1 MLLKFIARWQLRC
14 LCVGRVQGPSGEE
27 MMGMYGVVFHRVSIT
42 AATCKYCVWA
52 HQFQVVPKYNNVWN
66 KRGRNEMWVPAPVRQ
81 SISRSM
87 LSCSSSMTYLH
98 SYTLKT
104 SNLQSSD
111 YYVKRIVT
119 WNLPLDSLA
128 LPTIYSG
135 HLPLF
140 PCHPTSGGPRT
151 RAEPGPSLPTH
162 RLFVLLLSWRTYM
175 HAN

>member
-27 MMGMYGVVFHRVSIT
+27 MMGMYGVVFHRVIVNRVSIT

-66 KRGRNEMWVPAPVRQ
+66 KRGRNEMWVQAPVRQ

-98 SYTLKT
+98 SCTLKT

-128 LPTIYSG
+128 LSTIYSIFWCTLNTAKSSELR
-135 HLPLF
+135 HSF
-140 PCHPTSGGPRT
+140 
-151 RAEPGPSLPTH
+151 
-162 RLFVLLLSWRTYM
+162 
-175 HAN
+175 